1 MSELEMRR
9 GVVERWRIQPKDGER
24 FGVLLFERDSTP
36 YAGAFP
42 AVEKGDELAVFAF
55 LSDHPRYGSQYK
67 VQKVVM
73 HIPGKLNLVNWLL
86 LRLPNIGPV
95 RARAIKEHFGD
106 MIWQILESDPQQL
119 TIVDGITE
127 ERAAKIAEIYTQEK
141 NSIDVFL
148 SLLQLGVD
156 PKTLI
161 ALIKKDLH
169 VWELQNWLEK
179 DVYQLAANGLLKFEQ
194 TDEIGGVKEIA
205 KDDPRRICG
214 AVVSILRDRRRDGH
228 TATPFNVLRMDARKL
243 LKVGDDVIGAAVN
256 KAAELP
262 FPAHF
267 SFFGQQVQWV
277 EHAEADLVFGQ
288 VLGVRQSLVD
298 AARSNS

>member
-1 MSELEMRR
+1 MPELEMRR
-9 GVVERWRIQPKDGER
+9 GIVERWRIQPREGER
-24 FGVLLFERDSTP
+24 FGVLLMERDSTP

-42 AVEKGDELAVFAF
+42 AVEKGDELALFAF
-55 LSDHPRYGSQYK
+55 LSDHPKYGPQYK

-106 MIWQILESDPQQL
+106 MIWQILETDPLQL

-127 ERAAKIAEIYTQEK
+127 ERATKIAELYTQEK
-141 NSIDVFL
+141 GAIDVFL

-161 ALIKKDLH
+161 ALIKKDIH
-169 VWELQNWLEK
+169 VWQLQDWLEK
-179 DVYQLAANGLLKFEQ
+179 DVYQLAANGLLKFPEA
-194 TDEIGGVKEIA
+194 DSIGDVKGIDRE
-205 KDDPRRICG
+205 DVRRVCG

-243 LKVGDDVIGAAVN
+243 LKVTDEVINAAVN

-288 VLGVRQSLVD
+288 VLGVRAPMSVS
-298 AARSNS
+298 AP